1 MERFELFTVRN
12 NRNHTVKVETD
23 SFDYLFA
30 LALAHATMDDE
41 GIASIYPE
49 NGAFHLACVFAD
61 CQVRRY

>member
-30 LALAHATMDDE
+30 LAMAHAKRDDA
-41 GIASIYPE
+41 GVASIYRD
-49 NGAFHLACVFAD
+49 GGLFQLACVFAD
-61 CQVRRY
+61 GQIRRY

>member
-30 LALAHATMDDE
+30 LALTHATMDDK

-49 NGAFHLACVFAD
+49 NGAFQLACVFAD
-61 CQVRRY
+61 GQIRRY

>member
-30 LALAHATMDDE
+30 LALAHAMMDDK
-41 GIASIYPE
+41 GVASIYPE
-49 NGAFHLACVFAD
+49 DGLFQLACVFAD
-61 CQVRRY
+61 GQIRRF

>member
-30 LALAHATMDDE
+30 LALTHATMDDK
-41 GIASIYPE
+41 GIASIYRE

-61 CQVRRY
+61 GQVRRY